1 MRPRA
6 AMLPGANLKQNII
19 MIVAA
24 PTPDLVAQVRRLY
37 SEGESVKDILAGMAI
52 KLGTLYGCLDGRY
65 PDGSGIKPARIPR
78 RREGVHVY
86 QRIGTRGALVAR
98 MWRTAEKQVA
108 EIEDGLK
115 AAGIALDERESNA
128 RTLAIVAKTL
138 RELSAVDEAAEKPRR
153 KGRKQL
159 PDDDSDDEPPRDIE
173 ELRRE
178 LSRKIEAL
186 IGVRTDGGTAGS
198 C

>member
-1 MRPRA
+1 MP
-6 AMLPGANLKQNII
+6 PGANLKRNIL

-24 PTPDLVAQVRRLY
+24 PTPDVVAQVRRLY

-108 EIEDGLK
+108 EIEDRLK

>member
-1 MRPRA
+1 MRPQA
-6 AMLPGANLKQNII
+6 ALPPGAKPKRNI

-24 PTPDLVAQVRRLY
+24 PTPDVVAQARRLY
-37 SEGESVKDILAGMAI
+37 AEGEPVKDILGRLAI

-78 RREGVHVY
+78 RREGVHIY
-86 QRIGTRGALVAR
+86 QRLGTRGALVAR

-108 EIEDGLK
+108 EIEDRLK

-138 RELSAVDEAAEKPRR
+138 RELSAVDEAADKSRR

-159 PDDDSDDEPPRDIE
+159 PDDDSDDEPPRNIDD
-173 ELRRE
+173 LRRE
-178 LSRKIEAL
+178 LSRKIDAL
-186 IGVRTDGGTAGS
+186 IGARTGGGTTGS

>member
-1 MRPRA
+1 
-6 AMLPGANLKQNII
+6 MLPGANLKRNIL

-24 PTPDLVAQVRRLY
+24 PTPDVVAQVRRLY